1 MRKITMSAAFFLT
14 VGALSVLAQSSTSC
28 LDRNAYPQSKNVG
41 LTGSYTLTLGQL
53 EYAAQTYHYS
63 GPGTLTSVRIFGFSP
78 TAIVGVPMRA
88 RVYSVDANGRPLSV
102 LSSASFVWGIGNN
115 LAGYATVDVPDIPLS
130 TNFAVSAEIIGGI
143 PGVSNFQVDYN
154 GDGDGNGEDLA
165 SLAGNTTGFV
175 WQSALNNFG
184 RDGDFFIV
192 PRMNHF
198 ITSDFAESSTCVAT
212 GTAVTFNNLSSVSQD
227 PMFNTINLPGYSGGN
242 YLYTWNFGDGSPV
255 SHAANPTK
263 TYANP
268 GVYIVTLTVFMDGWE
283 QNCSVSYS
291 RSISVGLGAAVSNI
305 TAVSCF
311 GGNNG
316 SFTLSGSGGSAP
328 YQYSLNGSNWVSGGT
343 FSNLT
348 AGNYTGYVRDAL
360 GCLKTTTATV
370 NQPSPISWITTGVT
384 NATCGVNADGSLL
397 LAATGGSGSLQ
408 YSLNGTTWQTS
419 GLFTGLSAGSY
430 LAYVKDANNCQST
443 VSLNIS
449 NAGAPSLFVNSVTHV
464 TCFGAST
471 GSIILSSSGGT
482 GTPQYSLDGI
492 NYQTSGTFTM
502 LTAGSY
508 SAYVKDQAGC
518 LDVKTVQVIQPNQI
532 TFSAVASSVSCNGGS
547 NGTIFVSNVTGGTGV
562 PVFSINGVN
571 YQSGNLFSGLAA
583 GTYSVFV
590 KDVAQCIS
598 TSSITIS
605 QPAPI
610 TLNTNV
616 INNTCHNGFN
626 GSVTISANG
635 GTPPYKYST
644 NGVTF
649 QPTPVF
655 TELAAGVYTFT
666 VKDANNCLATVSATI
681 THPSIISAIIT
692 TGNSACGSN
701 NGTILVVGSGGSGSG
716 YQYSLDGVNFS
727 GVGSFAGLG
736 QGTYTIFVKD
746 GAGCTREYSTTITD
760 SNGPS
765 INSFSST
772 QVSCNGGS
780 DGTIAITNITGG
792 SGVLQYS
799 INGSPFQNSP
809 SFSGL
814 AAGVY
819 VVVVRDGLG
828 CTGSITVT
836 LTQPAQII
844 VNTVVANVNC
854 HGSSTG
860 SVNITSGGGA
870 GVLSYSLNGTN
881 FQSSSV
887 FNNLPAGNYYA
898 FVKDQGNCVGYTTFS
913 ITEPPAIFISNK
925 GILNVTCHG
934 GNNGSM
940 LITAIGGVGTLQF
953 SLDGVNYS
961 TSNSFS
967 GLSAGFYTLYVKD
980 ANNCVK
986 TFAAQI
992 TEPAALVTNAMVYDV
1007 SCTGGSNGVID
1018 FVVYGGVSPYF
1029 FQWSNGNN
1037 TEDIFNLSPGQ
1048 YTILVTDANGC
1059 TVSSGYTITQPNNP
1073 IVVNGVVIN
1082 ASSAT
1087 SSNGSVD
1094 ITISGGTMPYSF
1106 EWSNGA
1112 ISEDINGVPPG
1123 AYLVTITDL
1132 NGCEVS
1138 AFYTVGVSAGV
1149 EEPISETPEIVA
1161 YPVPADS
1168 RITIEAGGYTIER
1181 IDLVNMYGKI
1191 VYSGIANSTSAQVD
1205 VAHLSA
1211 GTYLSIVTV
1220 NGQPLTRKIQIYR

>member
-1 MRKITMSAAFFLT
+1 MTAAFFLS

-41 LTGSYTLTLGQL
+41 STGNYTLTLGQL
-53 EYAAQTYHYS
+53 EYAAQTYQYS

-78 TAIVGVPMRA
+78 TALVGVPMRA
-88 RVYSVDANGRPLSV
+88 RVYSVDANGRPVSV
-102 LSSASFVWGIGNN
+102 LSSANFVWGIGNN
-115 LAGYATVDVPDIPLS
+115 LAGFATVDVPDVALA
-130 TNFAVSAEIIGGI
+130 TNFAVSAEVIGGI
-143 PGVSNFQVDYN
+143 PGVSSFHVGYN

-165 SLAGNTTGFV
+165 SLAGSTTGFV
-175 WQSALNNFG
+175 WQSAFNNFG
-184 RDGDFFIV
+184 RDGDFYII

-198 ITSDFAESSTCVAT
+198 ITSNFMEISTCVAT
-212 GTAVTFNNLSSVSQD
+212 GTAITFNNLSSVSQD

-242 YLYTWNFGDGSPV
+242 NVYTWNFGDGSPV
-255 SHAANPTK
+255 SHTANPTK

-268 GVYIVTLTVFMDGWE
+268 GVYTVTLTVFLDGWE

-291 RSISVGLGAAVSNI
+291 RSISVGLGATVSNI
-305 TAVSCF
+305 NAVSCF
-311 GGNNG
+311 GGSNG
-316 SFTLSGSGGSAP
+316 SFTVSGSGGATP
-328 YQYSLNGSNWVSGGT
+328 YQYSLNGTTWFSGGT

-348 AGNYTGYVRDAL
+348 AGIYTVYVRDAL
-360 GCLKTTTATV
+360 GCQKTTTATV

-384 NATCGVNADGSLL
+384 NATCGTNADGSIL
-397 LAATGGSGSLQ
+397 LAATGGTGSLQ
-408 YSLNGTTWQTS
+408 YSLDGTTWQTS
-419 GLFTGLSAGSY
+419 GSFTGLSAGSY
-430 LAYVKDANNCQST
+430 TAYVKDANNCQNT
-443 VSLNIS
+443 VMLNIS
-449 NAGAPSLFVNSVTHV
+449 NAGAPSLFINSVTQV

-492 NYQTSGTFTM
+492 NYQSSGTFTS
-502 LTAGSY
+502 LPAGNY

-518 LDVKTVQVIQPNQI
+518 IDVKTVQIIQPAQI
-532 TFSAVASSVSCNGGS
+532 TFSATASSVSCNGGS
-547 NGTIFVSNVTGGTGV
+547 NGTILISNVTGGTGV

-598 TSSITIS
+598 TASVSIS

-610 TLNTNV
+610 TLSTNA
-616 INNTCHNGFN
+616 INNTCHNDFN
-626 GSVTISANG
+626 GSVTITANG
-635 GTPPYKYST
+635 GTPPYNYSI
-644 NGVTF
+644 NGITF

-666 VKDANNCLATVSATI
+666 VKDANNCLATVSATV
-681 THPSIISAIIT
+681 TQPSIISAVIT
-692 TGNSACGSN
+692 AGNSACGNN

-746 GAGCTREYSTTITD
+746 GSGCTREFSTTITD

-765 INSFSST
+765 INSFSAT
-772 QVSCNGGS
+772 QVTCNGGS
-780 DGTIAITNITGG
+780 DGTIAVTNVTGG
-792 SGVLQYS
+792 SGTIQYS

-814 AAGVY
+814 AAGTY
-819 VVVVRDGLG
+819 VVVVSDGLG
-828 CTGSITVT
+828 CTGSISVT

-860 SVNITSGGGA
+860 SVNISSGGGA
-870 GVLSYSLNGTN
+870 GVLSYSLDGTN

-887 FNNLPAGNYYA
+887 FNNLAAGNYYA
-898 FVKDQGNCVGYTTFS
+898 FVKDQGNCIGFTTFS
-913 ITEPPAIFISNK
+913 VTQPPAIFISNK

-940 LITAIGGVGTLQF
+940 LITAGGGVGTLLF

-961 TSNSFS
+961 TGNSFT
-967 GLSAGFYTLYVKD
+967 GLSAGFYTVYVKD

-986 TFAAQI
+986 TSAAQI
-992 TEPAALVTNAMVYDV
+992 TEPPALVTNAMVYDV

-1018 FVVYGGVSPYF
+1018 FVVYGGVPPYL

-1037 TEDIFNLSPGQ
+1037 TEDIFNLTPGQ

-1059 TVSSGYTITQPNNP
+1059 TVSSGYTITEPNNP

-1087 SSNGSVD
+1087 SSNGSID
-1094 ITISGGTMPYSF
+1094 ITVSGGTLPYSF

-1112 ISEDINGVPPG
+1112 ISEDINGLTPG
-1123 AYLVTITDL
+1123 SYLVTITDL

-1149 EEPISETPEIVA
+1149 EEILTETPEVIA
-1161 YPVPADS
+1161 YPVPADN
-1168 RITIEAGGYTIER
+1168 RITFEAEGYTLSQ
-1181 IDLVNMYGKI
+1181 IDLINMYGQT
-1191 VYSGIANSTSAQVD
+1191 VYSAFVNSTSAQVD
-1205 VAHLSA
+1205 VAHLAA
-1211 GTYLSIVTV
+1211 GTYLAKISI
-1220 NGQPLTRKIQIYR
+1220 NGQTLTRKIQIYH